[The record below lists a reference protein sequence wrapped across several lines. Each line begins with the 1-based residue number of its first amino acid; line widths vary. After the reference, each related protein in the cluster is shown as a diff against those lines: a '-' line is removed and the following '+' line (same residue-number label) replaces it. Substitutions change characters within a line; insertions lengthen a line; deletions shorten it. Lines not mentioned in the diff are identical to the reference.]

1 MNYIDIVL
9 AIFLLIAAF
18 SGFRKGFIIEVA
30 SLFALILGIWG
41 AIKFSHFMAG
51 FLSGQFD
58 FHANYLGVAAFVVTF
73 LIIVIV
79 VYALG
84 RVFDGIV
91 NAVAL
96 GFLNRLAG
104 LVFGVLKG
112 VLLLSVF
119 LVVFDHVDKTAHILP
134 EDQKK
139 ESKAYEPIRRVVPGV
154 LPFLK
159 FWEDEATETKRSSD
173 EKA

>member
-1 MNYIDIVL
+1 MNYIDVVL

-30 SLFALILGIWG
+30 SLVALILGIWG

-84 RVFDGIV
+84 GSSTALSMPSRSDFKPFGRPGIWCFKRGF
-91 NAVAL
+91 APQRFL
-96 GFLNRLAG
+96 GR
-104 LVFGVLKG
+104 
-112 VLLLSVF
+112 
-119 LVVFDHVDKTAHILP
+119 I
-134 EDQKK
+134 
-139 ESKAYEPIRRVVPGV
+139 
-154 LPFLK
+154 
-159 FWEDEATETKRSSD
+159 
-173 EKA
+173 